1 MYSPI
6 DKIDDLKAENRLQDA
21 INEHSKRCATL
32 NKSINVGK
40 LCIKRIKN
48 KIQKKQKHV

>member
-1 MYSPI
+1 MYLPI

-32 NKSINVGK
+32 NKSINAGK
-40 LCIKRIKN
+40 LCIKRIK
-48 KIQKKQKHV
+48 KQIQQKKKHV